1 VSAPYELTLYSCVDA
16 RGVEQDFTSTDLE
29 QARAHAARN
38 KLVLLRN
45 TYEFVASQPLADF
58 TGRPAAIAGE

>member
-1 VSAPYELTLYSCVDA
+1 MSAPFELTLYSCVDA
-16 RGVEQDFTSTDLE
+16 KGVEQDYTSTDLE

-38 KLVLLRN
+38 RLVLLRN
-45 TYEFVASQPLADF
+45 TYEFVSSAPVADF